1 MLPCQG
7 AVKHSTF
14 AFGFPHL
21 RAPNS
26 RIRRHLSSSLFHF
39 SQPASAYFNSP
50 CFLIPAA
57 KMDPPLA
64 KKQKINPKKPITFK
78 SAGMKPDIYFKVFDQ
93 EFHVTSM
100 VLKLHSGFFRTFLD
114 PAGGKL
120 PKSTQ
125 PGFTSEWFTRIDDDG
140 TWELSS
146 DHQVCD
152 KNIVRLLFSTMLI
165 WNLQFRT
172 MTLSEFKGS
181 KDHEGLCF
189 QKTPLCNPWT
199 SMSARECR

>member
-1 MLPCQG
+1 VLPCQG

-26 RIRRHLSSSLFHF
+26 RIRRHPSSSLFHF

-57 KMDPPLA
+57 KMDPLLA
-64 KKQKINPKKPITFK
+64 KKQKINPKKPIAFK

-93 EFHVTSM
+93 EFYVTSM

-125 PGFTSEWFTRIDDDG
+125 PGSQVNCSRESTTIEHRSFLLTTKDVTRILFDYCSAQC
-140 TWELSS
+140 LS
-146 DHQVCD
+146 
-152 KNIVRLLFSTMLI
+152 
-165 WNLQFRT
+165 RT
-172 MTLSEFKGS
+172 YS
-181 KDHEGLCF
+181 
-189 QKTPLCNPWT
+189 
-199 SMSARECR
+199 SAP